1 MHAYSV
7 KKFLGAILWEVIG
20 DEIVEIEFEPLAC
33 WVQRDQKAREEKS
46 NSSWGQVM
54 NRAAEADAEDD
65 PVLAALNLK
74 RVDRLLA

>member
-1 MHAYSV
+1 
-7 KKFLGAILWEVIG
+7 
-20 DEIVEIEFEPLAC
+20 
-33 WVQRDQKAREEKS
+33 
-46 NSSWGQVM
+46 M